1 MEKIKEHGGVAKMIE
16 GFDHVGTEHQCSICS
31 SDYTDDEGGVQ
42 GYFGIMP
49 VSFCVWCYSSIID
62 MVKQELDIKD
72 EE

>member
-1 MEKIKEHGGVAKMIE
+1 MIS
-16 GFDHVGTEHQCSICS
+16 GFDHVGTEHRCSICS

-49 VSFCVWCYSSIID
+49 VSFCVWCYTSMVD
-62 MVKQELDIKD
+62 MVTQDLDIGV